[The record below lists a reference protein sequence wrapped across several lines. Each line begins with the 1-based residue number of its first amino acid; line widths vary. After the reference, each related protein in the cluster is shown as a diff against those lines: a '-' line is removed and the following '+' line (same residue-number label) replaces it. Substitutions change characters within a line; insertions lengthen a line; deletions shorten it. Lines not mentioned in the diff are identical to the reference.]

1 MRGVPLAW
9 LQLTFE
15 KRRFAAALAG
25 ITFAVVL
32 MLMQLGLR
40 EVLYRAASSI
50 PEHVAGQ
57 LVMMSPHYESLNA
70 LRSFSERRLY
80 SALSSPDVQAVVP
93 VYLQMGAWKD
103 PASRTEHRIAVVGA
117 PPTKD
122 ALDLPELPA
131 ERAKLEVPDNVL
143 FDAGSRPEYGA
154 IAELFARQSSVPA
167 EVNGR
172 RVRVAG
178 LFELGASFGAG
189 GHLLTS
195 DVTFSRLFDRPLGLI
210 DIGVIQLRPR
220 ADARAAQRDIAA
232 RVPSDVVVVTREEF
246 ARLEGEYWEKRAA
259 IGLIFDLGA
268 VMGLFVGA
276 VIVYQ
281 ILYTDVVDHLEEYA
295 TLKAIGYRDRF
306 LFSIVLQ
313 ESIVLSV
320 LGFIPGYAIA
330 EVLYLVA
337 RHNAHVPVEM
347 TLARALGVFG
357 LTVFMCVAS
366 GSIAMRKL
374 TSADPAEIF

>member
-1 MRGVPLAW
+1 MRGIPLAW

-15 KRRFAAALAG
+15 KRRFVAALAG

-40 EVLYRAASSI
+40 EVLYRAASRI
-50 PEHVAGQ
+50 PEHVAGE
-57 LVMMSPHYESLNA
+57 LVMLSPQYESLNA
-70 LRSFSERRLY
+70 IRSFSERRLY
-80 SALSSPDVQAVVP
+80 SALSSPDVQTVVP

-103 PASRTEHRIAVVGA
+103 PATRSEHRIAVIGA

-122 ALDLPELPA
+122 ALELPELSV
-131 ERAKLEVPDNVL
+131 ERVKLEVPDSVL
-143 FDAGSRPEYGA
+143 FDSGSRPEYGDLA
-154 IAELFARQSSVPA
+154 KLYAERPNVAA

-178 LFELGASFGAG
+178 LFDLGASFGAG

-195 DVTFSRLFDRPLGLI
+195 DVTFSRLFDRPLGTI
-210 DIGVIQLRPR
+210 DIGVIRLRPNVDPHT
-220 ADARAAQRDIAA
+220 AERDIASRIPA
-232 RVPSDVVVVTREEF
+232 DVVVMTRDEF
-246 ARLEGEYWEKRAA
+246 ARLEADYWEKRAA
-259 IGLIFDLGA
+259 IGFIFDLGA

-306 LFSIVLQ
+306 LFSVVLQ

-320 LGFIPGYAIA
+320 LGFIPGYALA
-330 EVLYLVA
+330 ELLYLVA
-337 RHNAHVPVEM
+337 RRNAHVPIEM
-347 TLARALGVFG
+347 TIVRAAGVFG

>member
-1 MRGVPLAW
+1 M
-9 LQLTFE
+9 
-15 KRRFAAALAG
+15 
-25 ITFAVVL
+25 
-32 MLMQLGLR
+32 
-40 EVLYRAASSI
+40 
-50 PEHVAGQ
+50 
-57 LVMMSPHYESLNA
+57 
-70 LRSFSERRLY
+70 
-80 SALSSPDVQAVVP
+80 QAVVP

-259 IGLIFDLGA
+259 IGFIFDLGA

-276 VIVYQ
+276 
-281 ILYTDVVDHLEEYA
+281 DVVDHLEEYA